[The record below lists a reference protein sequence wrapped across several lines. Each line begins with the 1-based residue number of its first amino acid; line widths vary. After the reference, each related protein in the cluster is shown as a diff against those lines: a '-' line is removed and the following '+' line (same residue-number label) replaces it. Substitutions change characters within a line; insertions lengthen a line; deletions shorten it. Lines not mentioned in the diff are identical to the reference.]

1 MLLGQIVAISFAT
14 NLYFLTLL
22 LNVAQQA
29 APATSTIEKSRPETT
44 KSAPGSKRNKWLG
57 WWLVDGV
64 STLTV
69 TSAAELLSRET
80 YWHGPGFMPVLM
92 LTHVVLLIVPTARA
106 ILPARFFPE
115 GELRT
120 VNKIYSSLLTFT
132 FYFVGRLAV
141 TTYKAYVAGTLGEIL
156 STLLEHPAVSSV
168 GFDVIFCWI
177 SWLCWWQTQG
187 RHSSSYVSEL

>member
-29 APATSTIEKSRPETT
+29 APATSTIEKSRPETSN
-44 KSAPGSKRNKWLG
+44 SAPRSKHNKWLG

-92 LTHVVLLIVPTARA
+92 LPHVVLLIVPTARA

>member
-80 YWHGPGFMPVLM
+80 Y
-92 LTHVVLLIVPTARA
+92 
-106 ILPARFFPE
+106 
-115 GELRT
+115 
-120 VNKIYSSLLTFT
+120 
-132 FYFVGRLAV
+132 
-141 TTYKAYVAGTLGEIL
+141 
-156 STLLEHPAVSSV
+156 
-168 GFDVIFCWI
+168 
-177 SWLCWWQTQG
+177 
-187 RHSSSYVSEL
+187 

>member
-22 LNVAQQA
+22 LNIAQQT
-29 APATSTIEKSRPETT
+29 APATSTVEKSSPQTT
-44 KSAPGSKRNKWLG
+44 KSAPGPKRNKWLG

-80 YWHGPGFMPVLM
+80 YWHGPSFMPVLM
-92 LTHVVLLIVPTARA
+92 LPHVVLLIVPTARA
-106 ILPARFFPE
+106 ILPASFFPE
-115 GELRT
+115 GEPRT

-132 FYFVGRLAV
+132 FYFVGRLTV
-141 TTYKAYVAGTLGEIL
+141 TTYKAHVAGTLGEIL
-156 STLLEHPAVSSV
+156 GTLLEHPAVSSV

-187 RHSSSYVSEL
+187 RHSRSYVSEL

>member
-22 LNVAQQA
+22 LSAAQQT
-29 APATSTIEKSRPETT
+29 APATSKNSAPEATR
-44 KSAPGSKRNKWLG
+44 SAPGSKRNTWLG
-57 WWLVDGV
+57 WWLVDGI

-92 LTHVVLLIVPTARA
+92 LLHVVLLIVPTARA

-115 GELRT
+115 GEPRT

-187 RHSSSYVSEL
+187 QHSSSYVSEL